1 MYMFHTHAL
10 IHSSSGHPRTA
21 HLGLPL
27 LQKGLESLLCGST
40 FVVVA
45 DDQDDVVPAELT
57 HHVEPHVRLVRVR
70 RHSAQEGKMNTLRRR
85 KQNGGRVLIVLIPD
99 ACFQLIKHYLNDPFR
114 HLSLHC
120 ASLVLSFHVHILA
133 LFQHIVLSLYFH

>member
-1 MYMFHTHAL
+1 MSHTGTL
-10 IHSSSGHPRTA
+10 IHSSVRHPRTA

-57 HHVEPHVRLVRVR
+57 HHVEPHVRLV
-70 RHSAQEGKMNTLRRR
+70 
-85 KQNGGRVLIVLIPD
+85 
-99 ACFQLIKHYLNDPFR
+99 
-114 HLSLHC
+114 
-120 ASLVLSFHVHILA
+120 
-133 LFQHIVLSLYFH
+133 